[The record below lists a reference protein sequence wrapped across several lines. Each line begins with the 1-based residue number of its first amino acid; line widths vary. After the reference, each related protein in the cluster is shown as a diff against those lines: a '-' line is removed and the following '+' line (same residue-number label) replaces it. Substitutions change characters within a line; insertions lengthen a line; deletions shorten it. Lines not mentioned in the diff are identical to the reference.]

1 MPPFTWRVSPDTYEA
16 CSEDKKATQFDTSSP
31 VPSFPI
37 GILDVK
43 YNFTFSAM
51 FIVISE
57 IINPGETQFTVIFF
71 LAYSMARLFDIP
83 IIPALEAE

>member
-1 MPPFTWRVSPDTYEA
+1 MPPFTCIVSPVTYEA

-31 VPSFPI
+31 FPSLPI

-43 YNFTFSAM
+43 YNFTFSAIL
-51 FIVISE
+51 IVISE

-71 LAYSMARLFDIP
+71 
-83 IIPALEAE
+83 